1 MFLYQILADLIVVL
15 HGSYVAFVIFGQLA
29 VMYGVARK
37 RSWARNF
44 YFRWLHLLAIA
55 VVVLQSWLNI
65 TCPLTDLENYF
76 RSRSGQSGYPGDFMG
91 YWVHELLF
99 YELSPTVFMVIYSVF
114 GTLVLVT
121 FVFAPPQGPGWR
133 PKSND
138 VG

>member
-1 MFLYQILADLIVVL
+1 MLLNQILADLIVVL

-55 VVVLQSWLNI
+55 VVVLQSWLNL

-76 RSRSGQSGYPGDFMG
+76 RSRAGQAGYPGDFVG
-91 YWVHELLF
+91 YWVHALLL
-99 YELSPTVFMVIYSVF
+99 YELSPTMFMVIYSVF
-114 GTLVLVT
+114 GTVVLVT
-121 FVFAPPQGPGWR
+121 FVFAPPRGPRWR
-133 PKSND
+133 PKSSD